1 MKGIILIF
9 TLAFMLL
16 GAGVFFYE
24 TQVAAPRAG
33 AIAKKQ
39 LANPKKNQKSTEAAK
54 VASNSEPMEEKVV
67 KPQIMSALTN
77 QVPDY
82 TTEINSSRIIDL
94 NTPFASE
101 GTNDKE
107 QEALLKALDESV
119 KKTIQ
124 ESIRIDIQKAVA
136 SEISRQR

>member
-1 MKGIILIF
+1 MKGIILFF

-33 AIAKKQ
+33 VILKKQ
-39 LANPKKNQKSTEAAK
+39 LANPKKNAEVAKALSKPEPVTEKAVTPEVLATLDHQ
-54 VASNSEPMEEKVV
+54 AS
-67 KPQIMSALTN
+67 
-77 QVPDY
+77 DY
-82 TTEINSSRIIDL
+82 QTEINTSRIIDL
-94 NTPFASE
+94 NSPYDSE
-101 GTNDKE
+101 GTDEKK
-107 QEALLKALDESV
+107 QEALLRALDESV

-136 SEISRQR
+136 SEVSRQR

>member
-1 MKGIILIF
+1 MKGIILFF

-33 AIAKKQ
+33 VILKKQ
-39 LANPKKNQKSTEAAK
+39 LANPKKNAEVAKALSKPEPVTEKAVTPEVLAA
-54 VASNSEPMEEKVV
+54 
-67 KPQIMSALTN
+67 L
-77 QVPDY
+77 DY
-82 TTEINSSRIIDL
+82 QTEINTSRIIDL
-94 NTPFASE
+94 NSPYDSE
-101 GTNDKE
+101 GTDEKK
-107 QEALLKALDESV
+107 QEALLRALDESV

-136 SEISRQR
+136 SEVSRQR